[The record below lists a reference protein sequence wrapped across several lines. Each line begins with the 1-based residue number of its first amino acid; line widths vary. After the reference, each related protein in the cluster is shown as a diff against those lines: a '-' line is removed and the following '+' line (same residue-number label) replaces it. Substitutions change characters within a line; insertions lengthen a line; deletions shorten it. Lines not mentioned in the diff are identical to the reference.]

1 MRSLTPSRSVINLS
15 PLRAEGAVRV
25 GLMLALLLDRDAD
38 LGADVETWAVVLGS
52 DRGLFIGK
60 QSAEGVSRV
69 LRRYCSYE
77 DGMMQ
82 SCGTRAA
89 CQQAPAGAGRRL
101 GESVAP
107 DDLVVLFLAGHGM
120 VDDFAGQA
128 DCYLCD
134 EAELSELPASV
145 VSDRADTRSPRPG
158 GRRPD
163 SLTTTALEMCITPQI
178 R

>member
-25 GLMLALLLDRDAD
+25 GLMLAFLLDRAA
-38 LGADVETWAVVLGS
+38 LVDVERETTEPTLRL
-52 DRGLFIGK
+52 DRDLFIGK

-69 LRRYCSYE
+69 LRRYCSYG

-82 SCGTRAA
+82 TCGTRTA
-89 CQQAPAGAGRRL
+89 CQQAPAPAGAGRRL

-134 EAELSELPASV
+134 EGELSELPASV

-163 SLTTTALEMCITPQI
+163 SPTTTALEMCITP
-178 R
+178 